1 MFIRNCL
8 TPRDEIVT
16 VTPDTSLKDT
26 LDLLQK
32 HSLDSVPVLD
42 DKGLFLGITGYRY
55 IFKSLVEEGAQS
67 LDILKN
73 RKVSDAL
80 YLIDPIT
87 VNSDF
92 EDTFHVIVYHPFV
105 PVVDED
111 GFTFLGIVKISDIEA
126 ALTSTYGQ
134 GIPGVRFLLG
144 VIIDVPHILEQ
155 IIECVKPFDV
165 NIITVVT
172 FDAGDAVGRRI
183 MMKIEPTSHTE
194 SIRQSL
200 EKKGFRVLD
209 VKEVQ
214 PDANGE
220 GS

>member
-32 HSLDSVPVLD
+32 HSLDSVPVVD

-80 YLIDPIT
+80 YLIGSAIL
-87 VNSDF
+87 
-92 EDTFHVIVYHPFV
+92 YH
-105 PVVDED
+105 
-111 GFTFLGIVKISDIEA
+111 I
-126 ALTSTYGQ
+126 
-134 GIPGVRFLLG
+134 
-144 VIIDVPHILEQ
+144 HILKSSE
-155 IIECVKPFDV
+155 KLS
-165 NIITVVT
+165 NY
-172 FDAGDAVGRRI
+172 
-183 MMKIEPTSHTE
+183 
-194 SIRQSL
+194 SL
-200 EKKGFRVLD
+200 TKL
-209 VKEVQ
+209 
-214 PDANGE
+214 
-220 GS
+220 

>member
-1 MFIRNCL
+1 MRLRI
-8 TPRDEIVT
+8 PRLSPERYRQVT
-16 VTPDTSLKDT
+16 
-26 LDLLQK
+26 
-32 HSLDSVPVLD
+32 
-42 DKGLFLGITGYRY
+42 
-55 IFKSLVEEGAQS
+55 
-67 LDILKN
+67 
-73 RKVSDAL
+73 
-80 YLIDPIT
+80 LI
-87 VNSDF
+87 
-92 EDTFHVIVYHPFV
+92 
-105 PVVDED
+105 
-111 GFTFLGIVKISDIEA
+111 A
-126 ALTSTYGQ
+126 A
-134 GIPGVRFLLG
+134 VLLG